1 LLGFHVKKN
10 QGVRVSGWGSMM
22 FHVFF
27 EWTHHGDIR
36 HQRSVFPPDPSKSA
50 ASGRSK
56 FVDEAFPAATGTTKN
71 VLRVPGFSGP
81 TFLLFG
87 DLMPESF

>member
-1 LLGFHVKKN
+1 
-10 QGVRVSGWGSMM
+10 M
-22 FHVFF
+22 
-27 EWTHHGDIR
+27 
-36 HQRSVFPPDPSKSA
+36 FPPDPSKSA